1 MVKELNDLPDTV
13 RMALEWATASPH
25 ELGAFNQDFEE
36 ILHIKS
42 LANAVFEFELTDD
55 EDIMVE
61 LFTVLGTIPPQEHAK
76 FLFLLAQKDPEAI
89 GRTFNVLREGNESQ
103 RFAYASM
110 VETLGRIGRHSMLIN
125 IVDNVE
131 VTTKIEDIISK
142 NKKGGR

>member
-1 MVKELNDLPDTV
+1 M
-13 RMALEWATASPH
+13 
-25 ELGAFNQDFEE
+25 
-36 ILHIKS
+36 
-42 LANAVFEFELTDD
+42 
-55 EDIMVE
+55 
-61 LFTVLGTIPPQEHAK
+61 
-76 FLFLLAQKDPEAI
+76 
-89 GRTFNVLREGNESQ
+89 LREGNESQ